1 MTPIF
6 KFFKNVFSNDKEP
19 HEVPVSND
27 VHELLAQNRERILRN
42 RTEREEREKAKRKA
56 KESAAGASSSVTS
69 GDDAF
74 SGVPSLAALS
84 SPYSPWQYKSV
95 LDEYELDE
103 DTPEPGDDD
112 YVESVEEG
120 ASEGEECS
128 TDDDRDEACADSDD
142 SGSGSDSSSDD
153 SYSSSYDSGSSYESS
168 YDSGS
173 SYSSSSYD
181 YQDSSSS
188 SYSSSSSDSSYSSSS
203 YDSGSSYSYDSGS
216 SDSGSFGD

>member
-69 GDDAF
+69 GDDAL

-84 SPYSPWQYKSV
+84 SPYNPWQYKSV

-112 YVESVEEG
+112 YEEHVEED
-120 ASEGEECS
+120 ASDGEECS
-128 TDDDRDEACADSDD
+128 TNGDQNEACADSD
-142 SGSGSDSSSDD
+142 GSGYGDDSSSDD
-153 SYSSSYDSGSSYESS
+153 SYSFS

>member
-1 MTPIF
+1 MTLIF
-6 KFFKNVFSNDKEP
+6 KFFKNVFSNDKET

-27 VHELLAQNRERILRN
+27 VHEILAQNRERILRN

-56 KESAAGASSSVTS
+56 KESAAGASSSVTG
-69 GDDAF
+69 GDSLAD
-74 SGVPSLAALS
+74 VPSLAALS
-84 SPYSPWQYKSV
+84 SPYDPWKRQTAF

-112 YVESVEEG
+112 YVEPVEEG

-128 TDDDRDEACADSDD
+128 VDDDRDEACVDSGD
-142 SGSGSDSSSDD
+142 SGSDSGSSSDD

-168 YDSGS
+168 YESS

-181 YQDSSSS
+181 YQESSS

-216 SDSGSFGD
+216 SDSGSFGE

>member
-6 KFFKNVFSNDKEP
+6 QFFKNVFSNDKET

-56 KESAAGASSSVTS
+56 KESAAGASASVTS
-69 GDDAF
+69 GDDAL

-84 SPYSPWQYKSV
+84 SPYNPWQYKSV

-112 YVESVEEG
+112 YEEPVEEG

-128 TDDDRDEACADSDD
+128 TDDEQGEACADSDD
-142 SGSGSDSSSDD
+142 SGSGGDSSSDD
-153 SYSSSYDSGSSYESS
+153 SYSSS

-188 SYSSSSSDSSYSSSS
+188 SHSSSSSDSSYSSSS

-216 SDSGSFGD
+216 SDSGSFGE